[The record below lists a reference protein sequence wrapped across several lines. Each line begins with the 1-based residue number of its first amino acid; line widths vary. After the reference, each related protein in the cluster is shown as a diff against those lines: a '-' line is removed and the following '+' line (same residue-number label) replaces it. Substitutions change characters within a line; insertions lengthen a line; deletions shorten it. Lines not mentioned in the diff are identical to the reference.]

1 MGTRVVD
8 CSRQIWSTNA
18 ISGSTSYIAA
28 GAIYIALY
36 AVLDHLSLVHNF
48 QGLGI
53 SLWSPSIGL
62 SIAAL
67 LAYGSKFGPPVF
79 LAIFLTDLLVHDV
92 SRDLASIL
100 VTAEILASGYTA
112 LAWLMR
118 HRLGFDL
125 KRAHLKH
132 VIILLIVAPSGII
145 VTSVT
150 YCASLYLMGYLP
162 GSLFW
167 SGVERLWIGDTVG
180 TVIMVP
186 TIMAGILM
194 VSRGSH
200 VRVDA
205 AVVDVGALLI
215 GLATAFWMIFGPGKT
230 NEFQFFYLLFL
241 PVIWVAIRAGFEGA
255 AIAIFVLH
263 LALVAITKFEGY
275 PASDF
280 MAFQLVMLAVVATGL
295 LLGAMM
301 TERRETEERLR
312 EQRAVLSRMSR
323 YATAGTMGV
332 SLAHQI
338 SQPLSTVA
346 TYLHAARRLFRSDNS
361 RPAAIAD
368 ALDKAQAEARRAR
381 EVLERLRDFLSD
393 GRTEPTRTD
402 LMALASKITQLS
414 AEEATKQGVRIRLEG
429 FAPLVVRADPI
440 QVEQVLLNLISNA
453 VDAAAVRGD
462 GKGIVIVRSDLKDGT
477 AALSIEDNGSGIAP
491 EIAEHLLEPFHTT
504 KPKGMGLGLA
514 LSRQI
519 VEAHAGRLHWTGL
532 ESSGTRFTFELP
544 VAGPDRNVT

>member
-67 LAYGSKFGPPVF
+67 LAYGSRFGPPVF

-100 VTAEILASGYTA
+100 VTAGILASGYTA

-200 VRVDA
+200 RV
-205 AVVDVGALLI
+205 
-215 GLATAFWMIFGPGKT
+215 
-230 NEFQFFYLLFL
+230 
-241 PVIWVAIRAGFEGA
+241 
-255 AIAIFVLH
+255 
-263 LALVAITKFEGY
+263 
-275 PASDF
+275 
-280 MAFQLVMLAVVATGL
+280 
-295 LLGAMM
+295 
-301 TERRETEERLR
+301 
-312 EQRAVLSRMSR
+312 SRGCRSR
-323 YATAGTMGV
+323 
-332 SLAHQI
+332 
-338 SQPLSTVA
+338 
-346 TYLHAARRLFRSDNS
+346 
-361 RPAAIAD
+361 
-368 ALDKAQAEARRAR
+368 
-381 EVLERLRDFLSD
+381 
-393 GRTEPTRTD
+393 
-402 LMALASKITQLS
+402 
-414 AEEATKQGVRIRLEG
+414 
-429 FAPLVVRADPI
+429 
-440 QVEQVLLNLISNA
+440 
-453 VDAAAVRGD
+453 
-462 GKGIVIVRSDLKDGT
+462 
-477 AALSIEDNGSGIAP
+477 
-491 EIAEHLLEPFHTT
+491 
-504 KPKGMGLGLA
+504 
-514 LSRQI
+514 
-519 VEAHAGRLHWTGL
+519 
-532 ESSGTRFTFELP
+532 
-544 VAGPDRNVT
+544 